1 MWTTKSRV
9 PETRQKTSDSSPKP
23 PLRRPLR
30 LLFPRFSRTS
40 FLFRRR
46 ALYYMK
52 KSLRRKKVS
61 FSTCDKRNLSL
72 SLSLFFSPSHRKSA
86 DQRENTKARACA
98 HATFSARARAKR
110 TARVASLVLP
120 LLYTPK
126 YSSLSSGRKS
136 LSLAPFFL
144 FCFSCDRKR
153 PNGRESFLS
162 FSKQNLDCETLII
175 ITLSLSLSLSS
186 NKKF

>member
-1 MWTTKSRV
+1 
-9 PETRQKTSDSSPKP
+9 
-23 PLRRPLR
+23 
-30 LLFPRFSRTS
+30 
-40 FLFRRR
+40 
-46 ALYYMK
+46 MK

-110 TARVASLVLP
+110 TASVASLVLP

-126 YSSLSSGRKS
+126 YSSLSPGRKS
-136 LSLAPFFL
+136 LSRAFFSFL
-144 FCFSCDRKR
+144 FFVRQKETKREREFSLFFKA
-153 PNGRESFLS
+153 
-162 FSKQNLDCETLII
+162 
-175 ITLSLSLSLSS
+175 
-186 NKKF
+186 KFRL